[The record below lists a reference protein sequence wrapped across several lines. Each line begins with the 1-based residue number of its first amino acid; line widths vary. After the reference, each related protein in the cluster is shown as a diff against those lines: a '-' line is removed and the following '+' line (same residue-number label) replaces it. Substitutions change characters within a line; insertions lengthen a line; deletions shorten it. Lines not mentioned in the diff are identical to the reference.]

1 MKKCNLS
8 EWSLIMMW
16 KCVFLLIMVML
27 LKGVVRRRLVMGDV
41 VLIMV

>member
-1 MKKCNLS
+1 VKKWNLS
-8 EWSLIMMW
+8 ECSLIMMW